1 MSDTEEKKKKN
12 LKARKEPTVQSNYD
26 GRGEEENSG
35 QEHGAEFA
43 AAPAGDLLTVYT
55 PVRNKGGCS
64 TIGRG
69 EKRKMLVRK
78 VGYLAWAFSSGCT
91 AGRMIELLSGKYTAA

>member
-1 MSDTEEKKKKN
+1 MCDFDTHCMSDTEEKKN

-26 GRGEEENSG
+26 GREKKEENSG

-43 AAPAGDLLTVYT
+43 APAAAPARDLLTVYT

-64 TIGRG
+64 TIGKG
-69 EKRKMLVRK
+69 EKKEK
-78 VGYLAWAFSSGCT
+78 C
-91 AGRMIELLSGKYTAA
+91 

>member
-1 MSDTEEKKKKN
+1 MSDTEEKKN

-26 GRGEEENSG
+26 GREKKEENSG

-43 AAPAGDLLTVYT
+43 APAAPARDLLTVYT

-64 TIGRG
+64 TIGKG
-69 EKRKMLVRK
+69 EKKEK
-78 VGYLAWAFSSGCT
+78 C
-91 AGRMIELLSGKYTAA
+91 